1 MTVQVGMGGGGN
13 MKLFE
18 DWYTELNLL
27 SRAAQMTTNLSAHTR
42 DPQIG
47 LWSLESSVNEVSL
60 TAMLL
65 IMGLLLRKTENMNK

>member
-1 MTVQVGMGGGGN
+1 
-13 MKLFE
+13 
-18 DWYTELNLL
+18 
-27 SRAAQMTTNLSAHTR
+27 MTTNLSAHTR

-65 IMGLLLRKTENMNK
+65 IMGLLLHKTENMNK